1 MRLVRATCVVAAVA
15 VLAGCGA
22 STSDQVRQKIEQYVH
37 AEATGD
43 AKTLCEQ
50 VLAPTLLARLAGAGL
65 KCETAM
71 KIHLTSVHD
80 PFLSIG
86 RVTITGKN
94 AQVIA
99 LTGAHCQ
106 QAGIY
111 QINLVSTSDGWRIAS
126 TSADA
131 NAKGVPSKPC

>member
-1 MRLVRATCVVAAVA
+1 MLLGVVA

-22 STSDQVRQKIEQYVH
+22 SAKDQVKQKVEQYVH

-43 AKTLCEQ
+43 AKTMCEQ
-50 VLAPTLLARLAGAGL
+50 VLAPSLLARLAGAGL
-65 KCETAM
+65 KCEQAM
-71 KIHLTSVHD
+71 HIHLHSVHD

-86 RVTITGKN
+86 RVTINGKN
-94 AQVIA
+94 ASVLA

-111 QINLVSTSDGWRIAS
+111 AINLINTSSGWRIVS
-126 TSADA
+126 TSADR
-131 NAKGVPSKPC
+131 NAKSPPARAC

>member
-1 MRLVRATCVVAAVA
+1 MVLASAA

-22 STSDQVRQKIEQYVH
+22 SAKDEVREKVEQYVH

-50 VLAPTLLARLAGAGL
+50 VLAPSLLARLAGAGL
-65 KCETAM
+65 KCEQAM
-71 KIHLTSVHD
+71 QIHLKSVHD

-86 RVTITGKN
+86 RVTVNGKN
-94 AQVIA
+94 ASVLA
-99 LTGAHCQ
+99 LTGARCE

-111 QINLVSTSDGWRIAS
+111 AINLVNTSGGWRILS
-126 TSADA
+126 TSADH
-131 NAKGVPSKPC
+131 NAKSVPARPC

>member
-1 MRLVRATCVVAAVA
+1 MRLLRATFVAGVAAV
-15 VLAGCGA
+15 LTGCGA
-22 STSDQVRQKIEQYVH
+22 TSGNQVRQKIEQYVH

-43 AKTLCEQ
+43 AKTLCDQ

-65 KCETAM
+65 SCEKAM

-86 RVTITGKN
+86 RVTIHGKN

-111 QINLVSTSDGWRIAS
+111 QINLVSTSNGWRIAS

-131 NAKGVPSKPC
+131 NAKDVPKKPC